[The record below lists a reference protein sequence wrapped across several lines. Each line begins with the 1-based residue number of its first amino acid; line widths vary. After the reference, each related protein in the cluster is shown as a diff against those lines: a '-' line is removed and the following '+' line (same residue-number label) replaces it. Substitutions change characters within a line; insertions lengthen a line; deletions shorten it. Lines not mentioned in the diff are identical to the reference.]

1 MRELTESETAVVSGG
16 NSDML
21 RHSGFL
27 SQATLRSI
35 HTEVRAQMA
44 RLMRELEKN
53 AHHS

>member
-16 NSDML
+16 TSDIL
-21 RHSGFL
+21 RYTGFI

-35 HTEVRAQMA
+35 HAEVRVQMA
-44 RLMRELEKN
+44 RLMQELEKN